1 MLHVL
6 NGDETRR
13 VFERAGIAGD
23 VVVWRDILAEGPV
36 TVEGEAVPALDA
48 RLDFLAERLAIDRGD
63 YARGAR
69 EQAAALEAART
80 HDEVVLWFE
89 QDLFCAVNL
98 WRLLDW
104 FARRPPI
111 PRLSLVYPSTDE
123 VKGLGAVTPE
133 RLAAFYTERTPV
145 TEEVLALGRRAW
157 AAYAGPDP
165 LDSAPLVDRDDAALP
180 FVRSAFRCHLGRFPS
195 VANGLNELETAT
207 LVVLR
212 RAPRNF
218 ARLFGEVSEHPRVRR
233 HGMGD
238 VQFAGVVRGLTPLL
252 RAFGGEVMQAELE
265 ITQTGRDVVA
275 GDADWLSVR
284 PIDTWLGGVRLLD
297 GRPLWRWDGARG
309 RLVSTPA

>member
-6 NGDETRR
+6 NGDATRSA
-13 VFERAGIAGD
+13 FEAAGLVGD
-23 VVVWRDILAEGPV
+23 VLVWRDILVEGPV
-36 TVEGEAVPALDA
+36 TTGDDAVPMLDA
-48 RLDFLAERLAIDRGD
+48 RVEFLSERLAIERER
-63 YARGAR
+63 YARRAH
-69 EQAAALEAART
+69 EQAAALETARA

-104 FARRPPI
+104 FGRRPPR
-111 PRLSLVYPSTDE
+111 PTLSLVYPSTDE
-123 VKGLGAVTPE
+123 TKGLGALEPTA
-133 RLAAFYTERTPV
+133 LAALFAARITV
-145 TEEVLALGRRAW
+145 TDAMLALGRRAW
-157 AAYAGPDP
+157 AAYASAEP
-165 LDSAPLVDRDDAALP
+165 LDGASLVDCADDALP

-238 VQFAGVVRGLTPLL
+238 VQFAGVVRSLTPLL